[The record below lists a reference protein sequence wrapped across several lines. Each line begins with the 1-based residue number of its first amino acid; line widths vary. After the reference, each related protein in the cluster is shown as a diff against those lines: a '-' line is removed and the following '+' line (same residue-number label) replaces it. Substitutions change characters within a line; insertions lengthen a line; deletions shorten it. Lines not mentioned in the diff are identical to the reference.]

1 MQDISARSPAA
12 RVAPCSRFF
21 NLDAFAVRAIDRWAS
36 AHQFRLRGHR
46 DARCR
51 RNSAATSQTPEKRT
65 DDTSL
70 NLQMPGGLTPPY
82 RSRVAV
88 TGLCEAGR
96 FSPADMIDP
105 DQDPVVTADRAT
117 GGRSERFTS
126 IASVSLLVKSCPTD
140 SDVAN
145 TMENRDDKN
154 NETKNK

>member
-1 MQDISARSPAA
+1 MPSTDESVIVSDKGISARSPVA
-12 RVAPCSRFF
+12 RVAPCFRFI
-21 NLDAFAVRAIDRWAS
+21 NLDAFAVRAIDGWAS

-96 FSPADMIDP
+96 PSW
-105 DQDPVVTADRAT
+105 
-117 GGRSERFTS
+117 
-126 IASVSLLVKSCPTD
+126 
-140 SDVAN
+140 
-145 TMENRDDKN
+145 
-154 NETKNK
+154 